1 MAGKDENVKRLQVLA
16 VLLGREVDVSGSA
29 ADIQQRLMEWE
40 EEAADLD
47 NDGEGNVTTS
57 NEKPPAEVSHIG
69 WIVVKTLKTLHI
81 PALTLDGSEISDA
94 VITGAEVQVLESHFH
109 ELKKAGL
116 VRAV

>member
-1 MAGKDENVKRLQVLA
+1 MAGKDENVKRLQALA
-16 VLLGREVDVSGSA
+16 VLLGREADVSGSA

-40 EEAADLD
+40 EEVADLD
-47 NDGEGNVTTS
+47 NDGERNAATT
-57 NEKPPAEVSHIG
+57 NEKSPAEASPTG
-69 WIVVKTLKTLHI
+69 WIMVQALKTLHI

-109 ELKKAGL
+109 ELKEAGL